1 MASFACPSNFKKCLK
16 FGFYVVTDFM
26 YILECTIYL
35 FPLRSKVLNS
45 RMTII
50 SLLETEYSEESRLT
64 SYGHKYAI
72 QSLEIMHN
80 NLVI

>member
-1 MASFACPSNFKKCLK
+1 
-16 FGFYVVTDFM
+16 
-26 YILECTIYL
+26 
-35 FPLRSKVLNS
+35 
-45 RMTII
+45 MTII

-80 NLVI
+80 NLAIERTRAMGNNPQFLYVSSVDHTTNACYQITHFRDII